1 MLNKYKIQ
9 KGEGNITEKYIK
21 SPLNY
26 VGGKHKLLPQILPLF
41 PENVKTF
48 YDIFAGGGNVGV
60 NVNADKIIFNDIET
74 AVISLLEDLSKLNSE
89 QAVLSMKDII
99 DKYKLSKTNEDGFRQ
114 LREDYNSG
122 NKSWY
127 MFYGLI
133 THAFN
138 NQIRFNKSGGYNMPF
153 GKNRSSFNPT
163 LEKRFVEFVDRLSEL
178 NIEFSSKDFR
188 EYLLA
193 DSEYKSNDFVYLDP
207 PYLISV
213 AAYNE
218 NGGWTEEDERDLLIG
233 LDKLN
238 EKNVKFALS
247 NVLESKGK
255 SNDILKEW
263 VKSYNTHYLNVNYSN
278 ANHQRKNRDKKDIEV
293 LITNY

>member
-1 MLNKYKIQ
+1 M
-9 KGEGNITEKYIK
+9 KG
-21 SPLNY
+21 
-26 VGGKHKLLPQILPLF
+26 
-41 PENVKTF
+41 
-48 YDIFAGGGNVGV
+48 
-60 NVNADKIIFNDIET
+60 
-74 AVISLLEDLSKLNSE
+74 
-89 QAVLSMKDII
+89 II
-99 DKYKLSKTNEDGFRQ
+99 DKYKLSKTNEEGFRQ

-188 EYLLA
+188 EYLLT

-218 NGGWTEEDERDLLIG
+218 NGGWTEEDERDLLTG

-263 VKSYNTHYLNVNYSN
+263 AKSYNTHYLNVNYSN